1 LDRFDRE
8 YQESCRG
15 GNWREHYFLDPMTKR
30 CSLFWYDGCPGTSM
44 NIFSSLQTCEKMCE
58 HTNVLTRS
66 EICWDK
72 FDPNYKNQC
81 LAGEWQQRYYFDHA
95 SLTCRLYWYDGCQG
109 NSRNTFDDLLTC
121 QWLCEEQPRYSSKS
135 CLQQFDEHYRDECNG
150 GRWKQQHYFD
160 KNKKRCVSFW
170 FDGCKGE
177 SENIFQDE
185 ITCVKMCEN
194 DAKKSES
201 EEKSDD
207 FKNYYESSNN
217 NSSFEYS
224 PEASIEYESYES
236 EYKIDSIRRRQDF
249 ADIKSGKKTASSNK
263 NSKSS

>member
-1 LDRFDRE
+1 MKPNLIETFFIL
-8 YQESCRG
+8 
-15 GNWREHYFLDPMTKR
+15 HL
-30 CSLFWYDGCPGTSM
+30 
-44 NIFSSLQTCEKMCE
+44 IFSKFCYS
-58 HTNVLTRS
+58 S

-95 SLTCRLYWYDGCQG
+95 SLTCRLFWYDGCQG

-150 GRWKQQHYFD
+150 GRWKQQYYFD

-201 EEKSDD
+201 EG
-207 FKNYYESSNN
+207 
-217 NSSFEYS
+217 SFLKKAVFIFVY
-224 PEASIEYESYES
+224 
-236 EYKIDSIRRRQDF
+236 RFCQDNF
-249 ADIKSGKKTASSNK
+249 ICF
-263 NSKSS
+263 